1 MTALFAFDSSDF
13 GKFYSQGDVYHA
25 ALAVTGVD
33 YIVLKAMQFYAA
45 DNSTLVAPA
54 IGDLTASPI
63 LIPLLDTT
71 DTIKFVLTPIGGLT

>member
-1 MTALFAFDSSDF
+1 
-13 GKFYSQGDVYHA
+13 
-25 ALAVTGVD
+25 
-33 YIVLKAMQFYAA
+33 MQFYAA